1 MNKGCFFFVL
11 LATLSCNQQA
21 NQAYKAP
28 PERIKDVT
36 INLGDSSG
44 SQGKIT
50 ISLPA
55 RYDTIFNWVN
65 HSDCTS
71 CFDFRYRVQPKNRTL
86 LKEDGFFW
94 KIPQDSIERF
104 TIVHS
109 DSYGVKIKTDS
120 SSVFSFHNSEQ
131 EDNLV
136 RFRGRVPADV
146 LLSDT
151 VEKINN
157 KFFSIF
163 AYSEHDSLNQHIA
176 QRLEAVTITKSLLLR
191 LTFEL
196 RTAREAPISKD
207 FLSHSRYYL
216 RTIKLSE

>member
-1 MNKGCFFFVL
+1 MKNSCLFLIL
-11 LATLSCNQQA
+11 LAALSCNQQT
-21 NQAYKAP
+21 NQAYKTP

-36 INLGDSSG
+36 INLADSSD

-55 RYDTIFNWVN
+55 RYDTVFNWAN

-71 CFDFRYRVQPKNRTL
+71 CFDFRYRAQPKNRTL

-109 DSYGVKIKTDS
+109 DSYGVKIKADS

-131 EDNLV
+131 KDNLV
-136 RFRGRVPADV
+136 RFRGKIPSGI

-151 VEKINN
+151 IEKINN
-157 KFFSIF
+157 RFFSIF
-163 AYSEHDSLNQHIA
+163 TYSEHDSLSQHIA

-196 RTAREAPISKD
+196 RTTREAPISKD

-216 RTIKLSE
+216 RTLKLSE